1 MDELNKENNGFEPVP
16 EEETVSG
23 GDMPEEET
31 TENTNQPEDIQAE
44 TSIELDGGI
53 PITPEE
59 ENADPVSE
67 EELCILCGEK
77 PADKS
82 FGENYD
88 LCADCRKSLIKSPL
102 RFSGF
107 LAVLTLFCVSV
118 WGFMFLIGQS
128 NTLMSVMQGD
138 EQFASNHLYQAVAS
152 YSQAGNAGWKT
163 GKRMVEAY
171 NKSGYLSGIN
181 STVSTYFYD
190 VNALEEGQKLTFAD
204 KAGKSNLN
212 AFWNKDV
219 KAISDEYNAAMK
231 SYQTYYEYIGKY
243 DEQLYYGEIT
253 PEEIPFDEVIAKFE
267 AAKAEATAKNDLAFI
282 NYCEYYLAYLCGKDS
297 QTQYKYL
304 QEVEVIAPDYGW
316 LYRTPLTELQIAVGD
331 YDKALENCE
340 AIEKA
345 NADDVYGEYY
355 RAQIFRMQ
363 GDYTAALEKSE
374 ELIAGYETSGFYYAY
389 YEGAINAFLLGDYDK
404 AFEYSEFC
412 YNGEYLNE
420 QTANFHALVCKKLG
434 DEAGYEAVVEMLEG
448 YELKISPTI
457 EKYFSGEI
465 TAEEMF
471 NESEVAF
478 E

>member
-1 MDELNKENNGFEPVP
+1 MDEFNKENNGLEPVP

-31 TENTNQPEDIQAE
+31 AENTNQPEEIQE
-44 TSIELDGGI
+44 ESTVEPDGGI
-53 PITPEE
+53 PITPQEDSAE
-59 ENADPVSE
+59 PVNE

-107 LAVLTLFCVSV
+107 LSVLALFCAGV
-118 WGFMFLIGQS
+118 WGFMFLIGQA
-128 NTLMSVMQGD
+128 NTLMSVMDGD
-138 EQFASNHLYQAVAS
+138 EQMASKHLYSAVS
-152 YSQAGNAGWKT
+152 TYSSAGNIGWKT
-163 GKRMVEAY
+163 AKRMISAY
-171 NKSGYLSGIN
+171 NDSGYLSGIN
-181 STVSTYFYD
+181 SAVSTYFYD
-190 VNALEEGQKLTFAD
+190 AESLEEGETLTFAD

-219 KAISDEYNAAMK
+219 KTIRDNYNAAMT
-231 SYQTYYEYIGKY
+231 SYQTYYAYLSTY
-243 DEQLYYGEIT
+243 DEQMYYGEIT
-253 PEEIPFDEVIAKFE
+253 AEDVPYDEVIAQYE
-267 AAKAEATAKNDLAFI
+267 AAKGETSDKNDLAFI
-282 NYCEYYLAYLCGKDS
+282 NYCEYYLSYMCEKDS

-304 QEVEVIAPDYGW
+304 QEVEAVVPEYEW
-316 LYRTPLTELQIAVGD
+316 LYLTPITELQIAVGD
-331 YDKALENCE
+331 YEAALENCDTLE
-340 AIEKA
+340 AT

-355 RAQIFRMQ
+355 RAQIYRKK
-363 GDYTAALEKSE
+363 GDYEAALEKAKAM
-374 ELIAGYETSGFYYAY
+374 IADYANTGFYYAY
-389 YEGAINAFLLGDYDK
+389 YEGAIDAFLLGDYDK
-404 AFEYSEFC
+404 AFEYSEVC
-412 YNGEYLNE
+412 YGGEYLNE

-434 DEAGYEAVVEMLEG
+434 DEDGYNAVVEMLAG
-448 YELKISPTI
+448 YEIEISPTI
-457 EKYFSGEI
+457 EKYLNGEV